1 MPTRATAS
9 PPDAKL
15 DPKTK
20 ILALLHEHRAM
31 SVATVRPDGWPQ
43 ATMVGFVHDDLT
55 LYFVV
60 ARISQKLAN
69 IAIDPRIS
77 IALGH
82 DSADRLRGLSMAAH
96 AAEVADLA
104 EIDLLNALLLRRYP
118 GQRRFSPREASTAVL
133 RATPIMISII
143 DLPKSHGE
151 PELVQ
156 VSDETTVHHVHNE
169 ATRTFGHPGQA
180 KAGAAGSQTVL
191 VRYTHRSRDEH
202 RPNAPL

>member
-1 MPTRATAS
+1 MPTRATAQLL
-9 PPDAKL
+9 DAKL

-20 ILALLHEHRAM
+20 ILELLHEHRAM

-43 ATMVGFVHDDLT
+43 ATMVGYVHDDLT

-82 DSADRLRGLSMAAH
+82 DTPNRLRGLSMAAH
-96 AAEVADLA
+96 AAEVTDLA
-104 EIDLLNALLLRRYP
+104 EIDLLNALLLKRYP

-133 RATPIMISII
+133 RAAPIMISII
-143 DLPKSHGE
+143 DLPKSPGE
-151 PELVQ
+151 PELLQ
-156 VSDETTVHHVHNE
+156 VGDETTVHHVQNA
-169 ATRTFGHPGQA
+169 ATKTFGHPAMA
-180 KAGAAGSQTVL
+180 KAGAASRQTVL
-191 VRYTHRSRDEH
+191 VRYTHRSSDEH
-202 RPNAPL
+202 RPGAPP